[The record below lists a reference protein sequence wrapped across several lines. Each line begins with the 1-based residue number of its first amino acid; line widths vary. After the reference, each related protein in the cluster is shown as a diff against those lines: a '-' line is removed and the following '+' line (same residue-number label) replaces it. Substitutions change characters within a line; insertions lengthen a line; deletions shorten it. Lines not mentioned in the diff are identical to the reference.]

1 MDNFFTWDYLATFAG
16 MVAFVT
22 VATQVV
28 KYYINVDPKWIA
40 LVAAILGQT
49 AVQAFYLQDYSAQGI
64 VMAIINVFVVVAGSV
79 GAFETLIKPVQRK
92 VKGDGKDV

>member
-1 MDNFFTWDYLATFAG
+1 MDNFFTWEYLATFAG

-22 VATQVV
+22 IATQVV

-40 LVAAILGQT
+40 LVAAILGQA
-49 AVQAFYLQDYSAQGI
+49 AVQAFYLRDYSAQGI

-79 GAFETLIKPVQRK
+79 GAFETLVKPVQRK
-92 VKGDGKDV
+92 VKGDGKNV